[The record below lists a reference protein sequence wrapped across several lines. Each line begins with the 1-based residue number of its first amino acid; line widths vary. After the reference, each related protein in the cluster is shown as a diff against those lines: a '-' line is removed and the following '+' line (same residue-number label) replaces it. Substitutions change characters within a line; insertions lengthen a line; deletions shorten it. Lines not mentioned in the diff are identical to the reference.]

1 MTQALSK
8 ILGIPNKNLNKS
20 EKEILSGLKKKLTT
34 NEAQKIVS
42 QRVYT
47 KWGKLPQPEH
57 KLVLMGYTRSG
68 KSSFVEKYVHN
79 KFQEMIEPT
88 IGAAFLA
95 KTEKMFGLTLKHQM
109 WDTAGDD
116 RYKALLPM
124 YYRGAKIVL
133 LFFSL
138 TEKKTWDKIPTY
150 NQDITKNSKPALKI
164 LVGTK
169 SDLKEKR
176 VVAMDTIEEY
186 CIKNKIKYFE
196 CSSKTGENIQVL
208 MDYISRYLCEEVRKA
223 TYPNFTW
230 MDTSESYY
238 SEVCPFTKELDFY
251 DLFKSEI
258 LCDEKIQK
266 IPVHKLFLEKRLSM
280 EFNKIAE
287 LLKNIS
293 KETVNLFLDW
303 AYGKTEYP
311 NKEVTNLLS
320 QHFNITDLENFNLSR
335 TLNDLY
341 RDDESKDF
349 KLLVQT
355 NIDEENEEDKEF
367 EDIPIHKFVLL
378 ARSGLFREMFQ
389 NLDKKQKQINQIKDY
404 TGKSIESLEILI
416 KFFYTNLI
424 EFTADDDQEL
434 VLEELADA
442 HEYYQLNEKSTLK
455 KLLDK

>member
-1 MTQALSK
+1 MFGKWSK
-8 ILGIPNKNLNKS
+8 ILGIPRKNLNQS

-34 NEAQKIVS
+34 NEAQKIIS

-47 KWGKLPQPEH
+47 KWEKLPLSAN
-57 KLVLMGYTRSG
+57 KILLVGYTMSG
-68 KSSFVEKYVHN
+68 KSSFAIKYVQN
-79 KFQEMIEPT
+79 KFHEILGAT
-88 IGAAFLA
+88 IGAAF
-95 KTEKMFGLTLKHQM
+95 
-109 WDTAGDD
+109 WDTSG
-116 RYKALLPM
+116 YQKYQSLLPM
-124 YYRGAKIVL
+124 YYRGAKIVI

-138 TEKKTWDKIPTY
+138 AEKKTWDEIPFY
-150 NQDITKNSKPALKI
+150 LREKKNNSETALI
-164 LVGTK
+164 LLVGTN

-176 VVAMDTIEEY
+176 EIAMDIIEEY

-196 CSSKTGENIQVL
+196 CSSKTGENIQVV
-208 MDYISRYLCEEVRKA
+208 MDYITRYLCEEVRKA

-287 LLKNIS
+287 SLKNIS